1 MPRCTET
8 PPAIIAKLRALAST
22 NAPKTTNANVRSL
35 VSRSVTRASAAIAS
49 PPTRGIAEYAARLAS
64 TLCRASRL
72 RSESTSTETAPI
84 ITAGAGPHSA
94 IASTRA
100 KNVPVTRSALCLS
113 ASRSLAI
120 ASASS
125 TTTSPTGRQ
134 SSAVEEAMAATS
146 VPRRITASAARS
158 LLERAGMEVVSGGT
172 PESEPPVPSQP
183 SGSSRDVPLERP
195 VAGAARQ
202 GRRSE
207 GIPLVFRG
215 SRTPPGGD
223 RRPPI
228 SGETLRE
235 GPLVGDAG
243 EVQPVRRR
251 RAAGLGPRAALQPRA
266 EAPDGAAPAGALE
279 HRADEHAVH
288 VAHERVG
295 LDVELEHVACP
306 LPARAEHVALE
317 ALVVGVGRREGREVV
332 AAGEQGGA
340 GMERR
345 LVEPVRPPQRAAV
358 LERRGRGPREHPVHV
373 RPRARVVPGREPGRR
388 GLGGEHRDLRG
399 QHGVDRAQRGQR
411 ALVGGD
417 LAERV
422 HAPVRPSRDGQ
433 LDPLAQHRRQR
444 ARELAG
450 DRPLTRLGGPPRE
463 GRAVVGQSELGLRV
477 RLTFPAQARESALIT
492 PALDRPSR
500 SRQTTGGPA

>member
-35 VSRSVTRASAAIAS
+35 VSRSVLRASAAIAS
-49 PPTRGIAEYAARLAS
+49 PPTSGIAQYAARLA
-64 TLCRASRL
+64 TTFCHASRL

-84 ITAGAGPHSA
+84 TTAGAGPHSA
-94 IASTRA
+94 MASTRA

-228 SGETLRE
+228 SGGTLRE
-235 GPLVGDAG
+235 GPLGDERPCGRQAVTLHDRGEVGRVRRPAGGGADDLLNVQEVVGPEDAG
-243 EVQPVRRR
+243 RGDRQ
-251 RAAGLGPRAALQPRA
+251 
-266 EAPDGAAPAGALE
+266 
-279 HRADEHAVH
+279 
-288 VAHERVG
+288 
-295 LDVELEHVACP
+295 
-306 LPARAEHVALE
+306 
-317 ALVVGVGRREGREVV
+317 
-332 AAGEQGGA
+332 
-340 GMERR
+340 ERR
-345 LVEPVRPPQRAAV
+345 VVVIHHEAVDAA
-358 LERRGRGPREHPVHV
+358 
-373 RPRARVVPGREPGRR
+373 AR
-388 GLGGEHRDLRG
+388 DA
-399 QHGVDRAQRGQR
+399 D
-411 ALVGGD
+411 
-417 LAERV
+417 
-422 HAPVRPSRDGQ
+422 
-433 LDPLAQHRRQR
+433 
-444 ARELAG
+444 
-450 DRPLTRLGGPPRE
+450 
-463 GRAVVGQSELGLRV
+463 
-477 RLTFPAQARESALIT
+477 RLT
-492 PALDRPSR
+492 
-500 SRQTTGGPA
+500 

>member
-35 VSRSVTRASAAIAS
+35 VSRSVMRASAAIAS
-49 PPTRGIAEYAARLAS
+49 PPTRGIAEYAARLAN
-64 TLCRASRL
+64 TLCQASRL
-72 RSESTSTETAPI
+72 RSESKSTETAPI

-94 IASTRA
+94 MASTRA

-134 SSAVEEAMAATS
+134 SSAVEEATAATS
-146 VPRRITASAARS
+146 VPSRITASAARS

-183 SGSSRDVPLERP
+183 SGSSRDVPPERP

-235 GPLVGDAG
+235 GPLEVPLVAAHRKRREDRHDDDAG
-243 EVQPVRRR
+243 EQRPADLGGHRSVVGEVACRRDEVGDRVDVHERLQRRR
-251 RAAGLGPRAALQPRA
+251 QGVHRDERVRQERQGEQDHHRDPLDAAGA
-266 EAPDGAAPAGALE
+266 
-279 HRADEHAVH
+279 
-288 VAHERVG
+288 
-295 LDVELEHVACP
+295 
-306 LPARAEHVALE
+306 
-317 ALVVGVGRREGREVV
+317 
-332 AAGEQGGA
+332 
-340 GMERR
+340 
-345 LVEPVRPPQRAAV
+345 
-358 LERRGRGPREHPVHV
+358 
-373 RPRARVVPGREPGRR
+373 
-388 GLGGEHRDLRG
+388 
-399 QHGVDRAQRGQR
+399 
-411 ALVGGD
+411 
-417 LAERV
+417 
-422 HAPVRPSRDGQ
+422 
-433 LDPLAQHRRQR
+433 
-444 ARELAG
+444 AG
-450 DRPLTRLGGPPRE
+450 DRAHPGEDPR
-463 GRAVVGQSELGLRV
+463 
-477 RLTFPAQARESALIT
+477 
-492 PALDRPSR
+492 D
-500 SRQTTGGPA
+500 GPAGEDRENDRRRDAEDPAPGAVAEDHAHDEREARRDQVRPDSGVSTGALPSTRRTTWHASAWSAPAAICSWSVELPTEAFSSSGVPCATLRPRSMTAIRSAS

>member
-8 PPAIIAKLRALAST
+8 PPAIIAKLSALAST

-35 VSRSVTRASAAIAS
+35 VSRSVMRASAAIAS
-49 PPTRGIAEYAARLAS
+49 PPTRGIAEYAARLAN
-64 TLCRASRL
+64 TLCQASRL
-72 RSESTSTETAPI
+72 RSESKSTETAPI

-94 IASTRA
+94 MASTRA

-183 SGSSRDVPLERP
+183 SGSSRDVPPERP

-207 GIPLVFRG
+207 GIALVFRG

-235 GPLVGDAG
+235 GPLVVRLVSVDRKRHESGGDLVSAF
-243 EVQPVRRR
+243 EV
-251 RAAGLGPRAALQPRA
+251 G
-266 EAPDGAAPAGALE
+266 
-279 HRADEHAVH
+279 
-288 VAHERVG
+288 
-295 LDVELEHVACP
+295 
-306 LPARAEHVALE
+306 E
-317 ALVVGVGRREGREVV
+317 ALVAVGSVAVADMAGERERERVPVEVIGVFDDELADRQEVALDAVEVAGVGRRRHELHVVGVREGADVGGPVGRQVVLDPVDARARRVAGADLAHEREVV
-332 AAGEQGGA
+332 AAA
-340 GMERR
+340 AARAHPDP
-345 LVEPVRPPQRAAV
+345 EPV
-358 LERRGRGPREHPVHV
+358 GVHV
-373 RPRARVVPGREPGRR
+373 EGAEHVAGAVVAVKR
-388 GLGGEHRDLRG
+388 
-399 QHGVDRAQRGQR
+399 R
-411 ALVGGD
+411 ALA
-417 LAERV
+417 L
-422 HAPVRPSRDGQ
+422 
-433 LDPLAQHRRQR
+433 
-444 ARELAG
+444 
-450 DRPLTRLGGPPRE
+450 GPP
-463 GRAVVGQSELGLRV
+463 
-477 RLTFPAQARESALIT
+477 
-492 PALDRPSR
+492 
-500 SRQTTGGPA
+500 

>member
-35 VSRSVTRASAAIAS
+35 VSRSVLRASAAIAS

-64 TLCRASRL
+64 TLCQASRL

-94 IASTRA
+94 MASTRA
-100 KNVPVTRSALCLS
+100 KNVPVTRSALCWS

-134 SSAVEEAMAATS
+134 SSAVEEATAATS
-146 VPRRITASAARS
+146 VPSRITASAARS
-158 LLERAGMEVVSGGT
+158 LLERAGMEVLSGGT

-183 SGSSRDVPLERP
+183 SGSSRDVPPERP

-235 GPLVGDAG
+235 GPLELERGHPSPAPLAILEVVPHLDDVALRVLHVDRLVAAGVLDGAPRLGARRAQALEDVLEPPAAGREG
-243 EVQPVRRR
+243 EVDVAAPLVAELLGPRRPQPEPGALAAREPHAVVLPREHGQPEALRVEALHAR
-251 RAAGLGPRAALQPRA
+251 QLARLERELAQTDGRDGGRGRHSETRPRASRGATWPLAGRSALRGAGRSGTGALRVPASPRARAPAVPIWRANRHGVAGLGSIRHPSCSGARRLSRAGMPPL
-266 EAPDGAAPAGALE
+266 
-279 HRADEHAVH
+279 
-288 VAHERVG
+288 
-295 LDVELEHVACP
+295 AC
-306 LPARAEHVALE
+306 
-317 ALVVGVGRREGREVV
+317 GRR
-332 AAGEQGGA
+332 
-340 GMERR
+340 
-345 LVEPVRPPQRAAV
+345 
-358 LERRGRGPREHPVHV
+358 
-373 RPRARVVPGREPGRR
+373 
-388 GLGGEHRDLRG
+388 
-399 QHGVDRAQRGQR
+399 
-411 ALVGGD
+411 
-417 LAERV
+417 
-422 HAPVRPSRDGQ
+422 
-433 LDPLAQHRRQR
+433 
-444 ARELAG
+444 
-450 DRPLTRLGGPPRE
+450 GGPPRQP
-463 GRAVVGQSELGLRV
+463 RAR
-477 RLTFPAQARESALIT
+477 
-492 PALDRPSR
+492 
-500 SRQTTGGPA
+500 GGPPPPPVP